1 MFLSKPVRVV
11 RHRNPLLS
19 DSSIRRLVRQ
29 RIISQRCRNQDTG
42 LEGPMRRTRLA
53 LRGQHRFPIELSFLK
68 HPKTGLREMA
78 CHRHL
83 GPVVAA
89 PSFDPLIKPADMMV
103 ATALAIEN
111 RAISGFHKGPLQI
124 HVDIAAYR
132 SVVKLAAAGV
142 LARYQAAV
150 ARQLLSTIEAL
161 DTADLG
167 PNHHRQD
174 LAHPGQALE
183 PRSLRTR
190 GKSADHVRFDGFE
203 ILHDVV
209 QLIEHVLE
217 GLAGMGRKLGQQ
229 FLDDLTAALAKGI
242 AHLVHDISVLTQGR
256 MHAIFK
262 LGSLLAEH
270 HASARQ
276 LTSIANRTRRDP
288 HRRQGSCSLQSVHS
302 FRIQLVALI
311 HAAHHQFCQS
321 RVNQLRLAASG
332 LDLIDHPV
340 PVPHGLHGHQRAG
353 RPATNKVLDCP
364 VSMGQPILVELFAF
378 GVLHPCPGVVLM
390 NIECNVFHNAPPSR
404 SLIPTTAVTV
414 YIAFIIIR
422 NTSLFLKEGPFLP
435 LCLQAWRPNNL
446 WEQTLL
452 THYLGRHL
460 SREICSLAGELKLS
474 PFETAMEQS
483 VTNLEIEQGVNLLLR
498 DLRGVQLLRD
508 KNPKEVAEIVW
519 AIVEK
524 RGFIVD
530 TRELKGL
537 LRLINRFQNL
547 GEIVEHIE
555 KLQVLSAAS
564 KQRRLHLSTIHRA
577 KGLEHRA
584 VILLGCVEGAFPLEI
599 NDAVNIPEERRLAYV
614 ALTRAK
620 DFFVAISP
628 ETLYGE
634 PTVPSRFVKEMGLKR
649 CEWVKCTQ

>member
-1 MFLSKPVRVV
+1 MNVDFSPEKINAEQRAAITAVDGPSLVIAGPGSGKTRTLTVKARYIQRLYPK
-11 RHRNPLLS
+11 
-19 DSSIRRLVRQ
+19 SSILCVTHTRKAADEMRA
-29 RIISQRCRNQDTG
+29 RIG
-42 LEGPMRRTRLA
+42 
-53 LRGQHRFPIELSFLK
+53 
-68 HPKTGLREMA
+68 
-78 CHRHL
+78 RH
-83 GPVVAA
+83 
-89 PSFDPLIKPADMMV
+89 
-103 ATALAIEN
+103 EN
-111 RAISGFHKGPLQI
+111 T
-124 HVDIAAYR
+124 
-132 SVVKLAAAGV
+132 
-142 LARYQAAV
+142 
-150 ARQLLSTIEAL
+150 STIQVS
-161 DTADLG
+161 TI
-167 PNHHRQD
+167 H
-174 LAHPGQALE
+174 
-183 PRSLRTR
+183 SLCYR
-190 GKSADHVRFDGFE
+190 
-203 ILHDVV
+203 IL
-209 QLIEHVLE
+209 
-217 GLAGMGRKLGQQ
+217 K
-229 FLDDLTAALAKGI
+229 T
-242 AHLVHDISVLTQGR
+242 T
-256 MHAIFK
+256 
-262 LGSLLAEH
+262 
-270 HASARQ
+270 
-276 LTSIANRTRRDP
+276 P
-288 HRRQGSCSLQSVHS
+288 
-302 FRIQLVALI
+302 
-311 HAAHHQFCQS
+311 
-321 RVNQLRLAASG
+321 
-332 LDLIDHPV
+332 
-340 PVPHGLHGHQRAG
+340 
-353 RPATNKVLDCP
+353 
-364 VSMGQPILVELFAF
+364 GQPIKVLSDYDHGIIVRLARQNACIDTDHREVGTLISQVKLGLIEKREEVKKLLKEYERLKGPRLDYDDLLLFALKKLRTQKCLAISPTHILVDEAQDLDPVQIKLIKSLSGNRPNVTF
-378 GVLHPCPGVVLM
+378 FLDYNQAIFSFKGALPDEINRIGDIYPNTRKFYLLRNHRSTGKILESANRLIRLNGNENSSVSVREEGVNPLWVRVADETHEAQLTREIAVDLIQQGFQPRDILILYRTNHYRAEVESEL
-390 NIECNVFHNAPPSR
+390 IENE
-404 SLIPTTAVTV
+404 IP
-414 YIAFIIIR
+414 YSILR

-483 VTNLEIEQGVNLLLR
+483 VTNPEIEQGVNLLLR

-555 KLQVLSAAS
+555 KLQVLSAAT

>member
-1 MFLSKPVRVV
+1 MNVDFSPEKINAEQRAAITAVDGPSLVIAGPGSGKTRTLTVKARYIQRLYPK
-11 RHRNPLLS
+11 
-19 DSSIRRLVRQ
+19 SSILCVTHTRKAADEMRA
-29 RIISQRCRNQDTG
+29 RIG
-42 LEGPMRRTRLA
+42 
-53 LRGQHRFPIELSFLK
+53 
-68 HPKTGLREMA
+68 
-78 CHRHL
+78 RH
-83 GPVVAA
+83 
-89 PSFDPLIKPADMMV
+89 
-103 ATALAIEN
+103 EN
-111 RAISGFHKGPLQI
+111 T
-124 HVDIAAYR
+124 
-132 SVVKLAAAGV
+132 
-142 LARYQAAV
+142 
-150 ARQLLSTIEAL
+150 STIQVS
-161 DTADLG
+161 TI
-167 PNHHRQD
+167 H
-174 LAHPGQALE
+174 
-183 PRSLRTR
+183 SLCYR
-190 GKSADHVRFDGFE
+190 
-203 ILHDVV
+203 IL
-209 QLIEHVLE
+209 
-217 GLAGMGRKLGQQ
+217 K
-229 FLDDLTAALAKGI
+229 T
-242 AHLVHDISVLTQGR
+242 T
-256 MHAIFK
+256 
-262 LGSLLAEH
+262 
-270 HASARQ
+270 
-276 LTSIANRTRRDP
+276 P
-288 HRRQGSCSLQSVHS
+288 
-302 FRIQLVALI
+302 
-311 HAAHHQFCQS
+311 
-321 RVNQLRLAASG
+321 
-332 LDLIDHPV
+332 
-340 PVPHGLHGHQRAG
+340 
-353 RPATNKVLDCP
+353 
-364 VSMGQPILVELFAF
+364 GQPIKVLSDYDHGIIVRLARQNACIDTDHREVATLISQVKLGLIEKREEVKKLLKEYERLKGPRLDYDDLLLFALKKLRTQKCLAISPTHILVDEAQDLDPVQIKLIKSLSGNRPNVTF
-378 GVLHPCPGVVLM
+378 FLDYNQAIFSFKGALPDEVNRIGDIYPNTRKFYLLRNHRSTGKILESANRLIRLNGNENSSVSVREEGVNPLWVRVADETHEAQLTREIAVDLIQQGFQPRDILILYRTNHYRAEVESEL
-390 NIECNVFHNAPPSR
+390 IENE
-404 SLIPTTAVTV
+404 IP
-414 YIAFIIIR
+414 YSILK

-483 VTNLEIEQGVNLLLR
+483 VTNPEIEQGVNLLLR

-524 RGFIVD
+524 RGFIDD

-537 LRLINRFQNL
+537 FRLMNRFQNL